1 MLGAQ
6 QYLQPQQQ
14 AVVGTQLSGI
24 GEMITAIMPLI
35 IIMMLMPMLK
45 GIGESSKA

>member
-1 MLGAQ
+1 MLQTQ

-14 AVVGTQLSGI
+14 AVVGTQLGGI

-35 IIMMLMPMLK
+35 IIMMLMPMIRGMGK
-45 GIGESSKA
+45 EK